1 MLGLAA
7 IAVFF
12 NGSCPSAAAQAKS
25 PQGKPAQTKPAAE
38 KAAAKKTAA
47 GKTAPQKAA
56 QGKAAPVR
64 SAAADKPVA
73 AAKPAAGK
81 AAPEKA
87 APEKAAAAETVLL
100 TIGSKAPPINIEH
113 WISNGNGKFKPV
125 TKFAPG
131 KVYVVEFWA
140 TWCGPCVA
148 SMPHLAE
155 TQARYVDKGV
165 QIISI
170 SDEELE
176 TIQGF
181 LATNVRSS
189 KPADSEEAGE
199 GRKAVEK
206 AAKTEKAAKA
216 ETAPKQ
222 TYAQLTSAYCLTTD
236 PDASVSIDY
245 MEAAAQNGIPTSFIV
260 GKTGLV
266 EWIGHPISLDE
277 PLGQIVA
284 DKWDRAAF
292 LVKFKKEQDHDS
304 LMAKLGAKMRKG
316 DTTGALAIIADAKQA
331 AAGDDASITMLDK
344 LAFQIRVTPIFAKI
358 EEGDVKEGIAELD
371 EVIKTATS
379 EQKSELSMIK
389 FKLLVE
395 AEEHDAAA
403 QALMVVASDKNIDAD
418 SINQLTWQIYE
429 AARADAE
436 FPKVLVNAATVATEK
451 ALVTSPKSGMI
462 LDTLA
467 HLVHHQGKL
476 DRAIE
481 LQTQALANSDDSSDE
496 GKKEMLAYLQ
506 ELKKEK
512 SGK

>member
-1 MLGLAA
+1 MSKRFETWMLGLVA
-7 IAVFF
+7 ISVFF
-12 NGSCPSAAAQAKS
+12 CGSCPTAAAQAKS
-25 PQGKPAQTKPAAE
+25 PQAKSPQAKSPQAKSPQSKSAAEKPAA
-38 KAAAKKTAA
+38 
-47 GKTAPQKAA
+47 
-56 QGKAAPVR
+56 V
-64 SAAADKPVA
+64 KPA
-73 AAKPAAGK
+73 AAKPAAAK
-81 AAPEKA
+81 PAATKSAPENA
-87 APEKAAAAETVLL
+87 AVAETALL
-100 TIGSKAPPINIEH
+100 TIGSKAPPIDIEH

-131 KVYVVEFWA
+131 RVYVVEFWA

-155 TQARYVDKGV
+155 TQARYADKGV

-170 SDEELE
+170 SDEDLE

-189 KPADSEEAGE
+189 KPADGEETGE
-199 GRKAVEK
+199 KDGEKAVEK
-206 AAKTEKAAKA
+206 KPKAAKVQEA
-216 ETAPKQ
+216 EKK

-266 EWIGHPISLDE
+266 EWIGHPMSLDK
-277 PLGQIVA
+277 PLEQVVA

-292 LVKFKKEQDHDS
+292 LVQFKKEQDHDS

-316 DTTGALAIIADAKQA
+316 DTTGALAIIADAKQK
-331 AAGDDASITMLDK
+331 AAGDAASITMLDK
-344 LAFQIRVTPIFAKI
+344 LEFQIRVTPIFAKI
-358 EEGDVKEGIAELD
+358 EEGDVQEGIAELD
-371 EVIKTATS
+371 EVIRTATS
-379 EQKSELSMIK
+379 AQKSELSMIK

-395 AEEHDAAA
+395 AEEYDAAA
-403 QALMVVASDKNIDAD
+403 QALMVVANDKNIDVD
-418 SINQLTWQIYE
+418 SINELTWQIYE
-429 AARADAE
+429 GASADAE
-436 FPKVLVNAATVATEK
+436 FPKVLVTAAAAATEK

-481 LQTQALANSDDSSDE
+481 LQSQALANSADLSDE
-496 GKKEMLAYLQ
+496 GKKEMQSFLQ

-512 SGK
+512 TGK

>member
-7 IAVFF
+7 ISVFF
-12 NGSCPSAAAQAKS
+12 SGSCPSAAAQAKS
-25 PQGKPAQTKPAAE
+25 PQAQSAQAKSAQSKSVATKPAAV
-38 KAAAKKTAA
+38 KS
-47 GKTAPQKAA
+47 
-56 QGKAAPVR
+56 APVN
-64 SAAADKPVA
+64 AAV
-73 AAKPAAGK
+73 
-81 AAPEKA
+81 
-87 APEKAAAAETVLL
+87 AETPLL
-100 TIGSKAPPINIEH
+100 TIGSKAPPIDIEH

-131 KVYVVEFWA
+131 RVYVVEFWA
-140 TWCGPCVA
+140 TWCAPCVA

-155 TQARYVDKGV
+155 TQARYADKGV

-170 SDEELE
+170 SDEDLE
-176 TIQGF
+176 TIQSF
-181 LATNVRSS
+181 LANNVRSS
-189 KPADSEEAGE
+189 KPADGE
-199 GRKAVEK
+199 SSGENEGEK
-206 AAKTEKAAKA
+206 AAEKKPKAAKA
-216 ETAPKQ
+216 QEIEKK

-266 EWIGHPISLDE
+266 EWIGHPMNLDK
-277 PLGQIVA
+277 PLEQIVA

-292 LVKFKKEQDHDS
+292 LVQFKKEQDHDS

-316 DTTGALAIIADAKQA
+316 DTKGALAIITDAKKA
-331 AAGDDASITMLDK
+331 AAGDAASIAMLDK
-344 LAFQIRVTPIFAKI
+344 LEFQIRVTPIFAKI
-358 EEGDVKEGIAELD
+358 EEGEVKEGIAELD
-371 EVIKTATS
+371 EVIRTATS
-379 EQKSELSMIK
+379 AQKSELSMIK

-395 AEEHDAAA
+395 AEEYNAAA
-403 QALMVVASDKNIDAD
+403 QALMVVANDKNIDAD

-436 FPKVLVNAATVATEK
+436 FPKVLVTAAASATEK

-481 LQTQALANSDDSSDE
+481 LQTQALANSDDLSDE

-512 SGK
+512 TSK

>member
-1 MLGLAA
+1 MAE
-7 IAVFF
+7 
-12 NGSCPSAAAQAKS
+12 AK
-25 PQGKPAQTKPAAE
+25 P
-38 KAAAKKTAA
+38 
-47 GKTAPQKAA
+47 
-56 QGKAAPVR
+56 
-64 SAAADKPVA
+64 AADKPA
-73 AAKPAAGK
+73 AAGKPAAPK
-81 AAPEKA
+81 PTAEQVP
-87 APEKAAAAETVLL
+87 AETETALL
-100 TIGSKAPPINIEH
+100 TIGSKAPPIDIEH

-125 TKFAPG
+125 TKFTPG

-140 TWCGPCVA
+140 TWCAPCVA
-148 SMPHLAE
+148 SMPHLAA
-155 TQARYVDKGV
+155 TQAKYADKGV

-170 SDEELE
+170 SDEDLE

-181 LATNVRSS
+181 LTSNVRSS
-189 KPADSEEAGE
+189 KPADTEETGE
-199 GRKAVEK
+199 KEGAKAAEKNAK
-206 AAKTEKAAKA
+206 AAKEQNV
-216 ETAPKQ
+216 EKQ

-266 EWIGHPISLDE
+266 EWIGHPMSLDE

-304 LMAKLGAKMRKG
+304 LMAKLGARMRKG
-316 DTTGALAIIADAKQA
+316 DTKGALAIIADAKKT
-331 AAGDDASITMLDK
+331 AAGDAASIAMLDK
-344 LAFQIRVTPIFAKI
+344 LEFQVRVTPIFAKI
-358 EEGDVKEGIAELD
+358 EEGEVKEGIAELD

-379 EQKSELSMIK
+379 EQKSELCMIK

-395 AEEHDAAA
+395 SEEYDAAA
-403 QALMVVASDKNIDAD
+403 KALMVVASDKNIDAD

-429 AARADAE
+429 AAREDDQ
-436 FPKVLVNAATVATEK
+436 FPMVLVEAATAATEK
-451 ALVTSPKSGMI
+451 ALVASPKSGMI

-467 HLVHHQGKL
+467 HLVHYQGKL

-496 GKKEMLAYLQ
+496 GKQEMLAYLK

-512 SGK
+512 AGK

>member
-1 MLGLAA
+1 MLGWVA
-7 IAVFF
+7 ISVLFS
-12 NGSCPSAAAQAKS
+12 GSCPSAAAQAKS
-25 PQGKPAQTKPAAE
+25 PQNKSSQAKSPQNKSSQTKSAAEKPAAV
-38 KAAAKKTAA
+38 K
-47 GKTAPQKAA
+47 
-56 QGKAAPVR
+56 
-64 SAAADKPVA
+64 SAAV
-73 AAKPAAGK
+73 KPA
-81 AAPEKA
+81 PET
-87 APEKAAAAETVLL
+87 AAAAETALL
-100 TIGSKAPPINIEH
+100 TIGSKAPPIAIEH

-140 TWCGPCVA
+140 TWCGPCIA

-155 TQARYVDKGV
+155 TQARYADKGV

-170 SDEELE
+170 SDEDLE
-176 TIQGF
+176 TVQGF
-181 LATNVRSS
+181 LVTNVRSS
-189 KPADSEEAGE
+189 KPADAEEGE
-199 GRKAVEK
+199 KAVEK
-206 AAKTEKAAKA
+206 DAQEEKTEK
-216 ETAPKQ
+216 APKQ

-266 EWIGHPISLDE
+266 EWIGHPMNLDK
-277 PLGQIVA
+277 PLEQLVA

-292 LVKFKKEQDHDS
+292 LVQFKKEQDHDS
-304 LMAKLGAKMRKG
+304 LMSKLGAKMRKG
-316 DTTGALAIIADAKQA
+316 DTTGALAIIADAKKA
-331 AAGDDASITMLDK
+331 AAGDPASITMLDK
-344 LAFQIRVTPIFAKI
+344 LEFQIRVTPIFAKI

-395 AEEHDAAA
+395 SEEYDAAA
-403 QALMVVASDKNIDAD
+403 QALMVVANDKNIDAD

-429 AARADAE
+429 AAREDAQ
-436 FPKVLVNAATVATEK
+436 FSKVLVNAAAAATEK
-451 ALVTSPKSGMI
+451 ALITSPKSGMI

-481 LQTQALANSDDSSDE
+481 LQTQALANSDDSSEE
-496 GKKEMLAYLQ
+496 GKKEMAAYLQ
-506 ELKKEK
+506 ELKKEQTRK
-512 SGK
+512 

>member
-1 MLGLAA
+1 MLGLVA

-25 PQGKPAQTKPAAE
+25 PQSKPAQTKPAAE
-38 KAAAKKTAA
+38 KAGS
-47 GKTAPQKAA
+47 GKTAPEKAA

-64 SAAADKPVA
+64 SAAAEKPVA
-73 AAKPAAGK
+73 AGKAAAGK
-81 AAPEKA
+81 AAPEIA
-87 APEKAAAAETVLL
+87 TAAETALL
-100 TIGSKAPPINIEH
+100 TIGSKAPPIDIEH

-140 TWCGPCVA
+140 TWCGPCIA

-155 TQARYVDKGV
+155 AQAKYIDKGV

-170 SDEELE
+170 SDEDLE

-181 LATNVRSS
+181 LATNVRTS
-189 KPADSEEAGE
+189 KPADSGEAGDAE
-199 GRKAVEK
+199 GKSKKTVEK
-206 AAKTEKAAKA
+206 DAKA
-216 ETAPKQ
+216 ENAAKQ

-260 GKTGLV
+260 GKTGLI
-266 EWIGHPISLDE
+266 EWIGYPMSLDE

-292 LVKFKKEQDHDS
+292 LVKFRKEQDHDS

-316 DTTGALAIIADAKQA
+316 DTAGALAIIADAKKT
-331 AAGDDASITMLDK
+331 AAGDPASITMLYK
-344 LAFQIRVTPIFAKI
+344 LEFQIRVTPIFAKI

-395 AEEHDAAA
+395 SEEYDAAA
-403 QALMVVASDKNIDAD
+403 QALMVVANDKNIDAD

-429 AARADAE
+429 AAREDAQ
-436 FPKVLVNAATVATEK
+436 FPKVLVNAAAAATEK
-451 ALVTSPKSGMI
+451 ALITSPKSGMI

-481 LQTQALANSDDSSDE
+481 LQTRALANSDDSSDE
-496 GKKEMLAYLQ
+496 GKKEMAAYLQ

-512 SGK
+512 TRK

>member
-1 MLGLAA
+1 MLGLVA

-25 PQGKPAQTKPAAE
+25 PQSKPAQTKPAAE
-38 KAAAKKTAA
+38 KAGS
-47 GKTAPQKAA
+47 GKTAPEKAA

-64 SAAADKPVA
+64 SAAAEKPVA
-73 AAKPAAGK
+73 AGKAAAGK
-81 AAPEKA
+81 AAPEIA
-87 APEKAAAAETVLL
+87 TAAETALL
-100 TIGSKAPPINIEH
+100 TIGSTAPPIDIEH

-140 TWCGPCVA
+140 TWCGPCIA

-155 TQARYVDKGV
+155 AQARYAAKGV

-170 SDEELE
+170 SDEDLE
-176 TIQGF
+176 TVQGF
-181 LATNVRSS
+181 LATNVRTS
-189 KPADSEEAGE
+189 KPADSGEAGDAE
-199 GRKAVEK
+199 GKSKKTVEK
-206 AAKTEKAAKA
+206 DAKA
-216 ETAPKQ
+216 ENAAKQ

-266 EWIGHPISLDE
+266 EWIGHPMNLDK
-277 PLGQIVA
+277 PLEQLVA

-292 LVKFKKEQDHDS
+292 LVKFRKEQDHDS

-316 DTTGALAIIADAKQA
+316 DTAGALAIIADAKKT
-331 AAGDDASITMLDK
+331 AAGDPASITMLDK
-344 LAFQIRVTPIFAKI
+344 LEFQIRVTPIFAKI

-395 AEEHDAAA
+395 SEEYDAAA
-403 QALMVVASDKNIDAD
+403 QALMVVANDKNIDAD

-429 AARADAE
+429 AAREDAQ
-436 FPKVLVNAATVATEK
+436 FPKVLVNAAAVATEK
-451 ALVTSPKSGMI
+451 ALITSPKSGMI

-496 GKKEMLAYLQ
+496 GKKEMAAYLQ

-512 SGK
+512 TRK

>member
-1 MLGLAA
+1 MSKRFETWMLGLVA
-7 IAVFF
+7 ISLFF
-12 NGSCPSAAAQAKS
+12 CGSCPTAAAQAKS
-25 PQGKPAQTKPAAE
+25 PQAKSPQAKSPQSKSAVEKPAAV
-38 KAAAKKTAA
+38 KPAA
-47 GKTAPQKAA
+47 
-56 QGKAAPVR
+56 V
-64 SAAADKPVA
+64 KPA
-73 AAKPAAGK
+73 AAKPAAAK
-81 AAPEKA
+81 PAAAKPAATKSAPENA
-87 APEKAAAAETVLL
+87 AVAETALL
-100 TIGSKAPPINIEH
+100 TIGSKAPPIDIEH

-131 KVYVVEFWA
+131 RVYVVEFWA

-155 TQARYVDKGV
+155 TQARYADKGV

-170 SDEELE
+170 SDEDLE

-189 KPADSEEAGE
+189 KPADGEETGE
-199 GRKAVEK
+199 KDGEKAVEK
-206 AAKTEKAAKA
+206 KPKAAKVQEA
-216 ETAPKQ
+216 EKK

-266 EWIGHPISLDE
+266 EWIGHPMSLDK
-277 PLGQIVA
+277 PLEQVVA

-292 LVKFKKEQDHDS
+292 LVQFKKEQDHDS

-316 DTTGALAIIADAKQA
+316 DTTGALAIIADAKQK
-331 AAGDDASITMLDK
+331 AAGDAASITMLDK
-344 LAFQIRVTPIFAKI
+344 LEFQIRVTPIFAKI
-358 EEGDVKEGIAELD
+358 EEGDVQEGIAELD
-371 EVIKTATS
+371 EVIRTATS
-379 EQKSELSMIK
+379 AQKSELSMIK

-395 AEEHDAAA
+395 AEEYDAAA
-403 QALMVVASDKNIDAD
+403 QALMVVANDKNIDVD
-418 SINQLTWQIYE
+418 SINELTWQIYE
-429 AARADAE
+429 GASADAE
-436 FPKVLVNAATVATEK
+436 FPKVLVTAAAAATEK
-451 ALVTSPKSGMI
+451 ALVTAPKSGMI

-481 LQTQALANSDDSSDE
+481 LQTQALANSADLSDE
-496 GKKEMLAYLQ
+496 GKQEMQAFLQ

-512 SGK
+512 TRK

>member
-1 MLGLAA
+1 MDARIGS
-7 IAVFF
+7 ISVFF
-12 NGSCPSAAAQAKS
+12 SASCPSTAAQAKS
-25 PQGKPAQTKPAAE
+25 PQSKPAA
-38 KAAAKKTAA
+38 K
-47 GKTAPQKAA
+47 
-56 QGKAAPVR
+56 
-64 SAAADKPVA
+64 
-73 AAKPAAGK
+73 AKPAAGK
-81 AAPEKA
+81 PTAEKSGAGKAVPGKA
-87 APEKAAAAETVLL
+87 AAEKPLGEKPAAAETPLL
-100 TIGSKAPPINIEH
+100 TIGSKAPPLDIEH

-131 KVYVVEFWA
+131 RVYVVEFWA

-148 SMPHLAE
+148 SMPHLAA
-155 TQARYVDKGV
+155 TQAKYADKGV
-165 QIISI
+165 QIVSI
-170 SDEELE
+170 SDEDLE

-189 KPADSEEAGE
+189 KPADAAKEGE
-199 GRKAVEK
+199 KACEKAVEK
-206 AAKTEKAAKA
+206 DAKA
-216 ETAPKQ
+216 EKSEKQ

-266 EWIGHPISLDE
+266 EWIGHPMSLDK
-277 PLGQIVA
+277 PLEQIVA

-292 LVKFKKEQDHDS
+292 LVQFKKEQDHDS

-316 DTTGALAIIADAKQA
+316 DTEGALAIIANAKKA
-331 AAGDDASITMLDK
+331 AAGDAASITMLDK

-371 EVIKTATS
+371 EIIKTATS

-395 AEEHDAAA
+395 SEEFDAAA
-403 QALMVVASDKNIDAD
+403 KALMVVANDKNIDAD

-429 AARADAE
+429 AARDDAQ
-436 FPKVLVNAATVATEK
+436 FPMVLVNAAAAATEK
-451 ALVTSPKSGMI
+451 ALATSPKSGMI

-481 LQTQALANSDDSSDE
+481 LQTQALANSDDSSDA
-496 GKKEMLAYLQ
+496 GKKEMLAYLK

-512 SGK
+512 TVK